1 MEGGMEFYRKGE
13 WDQLQ
18 GFVAFWDCFTV
29 KTYPLYLEKSRL
41 LWVGVIHG
49 QSGHEIVSVRF
60 CVL

>member
-1 MEGGMEFYRKGE
+1 MEFYRKGE

-41 LWVGVIHG
+41 LWESVIHG
-49 QSGHEIVSVRF
+49 QTGREIVSV
-60 CVL
+60 